1 MSMNKKDSRLEIV
14 DDQEEAAGNTRV
26 TKENNII
33 DEVELIEE
41 NF

>member
-1 MSMNKKDSRLEIV
+1 MGMNKEDSRLEIV
-14 DDQEEAAGNTRV
+14 DDQEEATGNIRV